1 MGKLADYIGKYWAGA
16 EVMYAVIIAMTFTSV
31 LWNAEFAPDF
41 VKDNIV
47 QTALACCIAW
57 GVADGLFYIWE
68 RKYILNQERRIV
80 SMSKDTASRQEAVDQ
95 VRSLL
100 DDSILRNI
108 EPKKRERLYLG
119 LVNELIDVD
128 EVTGL
133 DRGWAIRILFG
144 TIILAAIAG
153 IVILAPIYFLE
164 PLSTAILVSN
174 VLGVM
179 LLFAVGFNRAYGK
192 PLPLR
197 FVSAGAAA
205 VVGLI
210 IALITTYLGG

>member
-41 VKDNIV
+41 VKENIV

-57 GVADGLFYIWE
+57 GFADGLFYIWE
-68 RKYILNQERRIV
+68 RKYILNQERQIV
-80 SMSKDTASRQEAVDQ
+80 SMSKDAGSRQEAVDQ
-95 VRSLL
+95 VRSQL

-108 EPKKRERLYLG
+108 EPKKRERLYHG
-119 LVNELIDVD
+119 LVNELADVD
-128 EVTGL
+128 EVAGL
-133 DRGWAIRILFG
+133 DRGWAIRILSG

-153 IVILAPIYFLE
+153 VLILAPIYFLE

-174 VLGVM
+174 ILGIM

-192 PLPLR
+192 PLSLR
-197 FVSAGAAA
+197 FVNGGAAA

-210 IALITTYLGG
+210 IALITTFLGG